1 MWRSVVSVNF
11 FFAVLLSFLLSLPLS
26 AESHSV
32 VFTAEQLTEI
42 KSELSAMRSET
53 NLLRNLLSES
63 EADSMALKQKCSA
76 LEEKLI
82 QSESR
87 LMEASQDLASS
98 GKTLIELR
106 KEVGTLRQLLEE
118 LRAEFAALN
127 KSYSRQKKKT
137 SFWRTAA
144 IISILA
150 AITEGG
156 IIWLSK

>member
-1 MWRSVVSVNF
+1 MWKSVVSVNS
-11 FFAVLLSFLLSLPLS
+11 FFAALLSFLLSLPS
-26 AESHSV
+26 YAESHSV
-32 VFTAEQLTEI
+32 VFTAEQVTEI

-53 NLLRNLLSES
+53 NLLRNLLGESES
-63 EADSMALKQKCSA
+63 DSMALKQKCSA

-87 LMEASQDLASS
+87 LMEASQDLASLE
-98 GKTLIELR
+98 KTLIELR

-127 KSYSRQKKKT
+127 KLYSRQKKKT
-137 SFWRTAA
+137 AFWRTAT
-144 IISILA
+144 IVSTLA
-150 AITEGG
+150 AVIEGG

>member
-1 MWRSVVSVNF
+1 MWKSVVSVNF
-11 FFAVLLSFLLSLPLS
+11 FFAALLSFLLSLPSS

-32 VFTAEQLTEI
+32 VFTAEQVTEI
-42 KSELSAMRSET
+42 KSELSAMRNET

-63 EADSMALKQKCSA
+63 ESDSMALKKKCSA

-87 LMEASQDLASS
+87 LMEASQDLTSS

-137 SFWRTAA
+137 AFWRTAA

>member
-1 MWRSVVSVNF
+1 MWKSVVSATS
-11 FFAVLLSFLLSLPLS
+11 FFAGLLFFLLSLPS
-26 AESHSV
+26 FSESRSV
-32 VFTAEQLTEI
+32 VFTSEQVTEI

-63 EADSMALKQKCSA
+63 EADSMALKKKCSA

-87 LMEASQDLASS
+87 LMEASQDLASC
-98 GKTLIELR
+98 GQTLIELR

-127 KSYSRQKKKT
+127 ESYSRQKKKT
-137 SFWRTAA
+137 SFWRTAT
-144 IISILA
+144 IVSILA